1 MSSDYPLNSESSHIK
16 CNFEVKSLHGSRI
29 KMTPVDVTLEGGCAD
44 NKLTILDDSPVGVNS
59 SLQFPGLSASCGQ
72 SSIPDST
79 RPITSDGTVSLQ
91 YLRTS
96 NSGKLCHCTLIFH
109 FNIEFLKRHRQ
120 VQNYVP
126 SHNTR
131 HLPQ

>member
-1 MSSDYPLNSESSHIK
+1 MSSDYPLNSNSSHIK

-44 NKLTILDDSPVGVNS
+44 NKLTILDDSPEGLNS

-79 RPITSDGTVSLQ
+79 RPVTSDATVSLQ

-96 NSGKLCHCTLIFH
+96 NSGKMSHSFFH
-109 FNIEFLKRHRQ
+109 
-120 VQNYVP
+120 V
-126 SHNTR
+126 
-131 HLPQ
+131 

>member
-29 KMTPVDVTLEGGCAD
+29 KITPVDVNLEGGCAD
-44 NKLTILDDSPVGVNS
+44 NKLTILDDSPAGLNS

-79 RPITSDGTVSLQ
+79 RPVTSDATVSLQ

-96 NSGKLCHCTLIFH
+96 NSGKISQCCSNVHINLHSF
-109 FNIEFLKRHRQ
+109 KRHG
-120 VQNYVP
+120 
-126 SHNTR
+126 
-131 HLPQ
+131 

>member
-1 MSSDYPLNSESSHIK
+1 
-16 CNFEVKSLHGSRI
+16 
-29 KMTPVDVTLEGGCAD
+29 MTPVDVTLEGGCAD
-44 NKLTILDDSPVGVNS
+44 NKLTILDDSPAGVNS

-96 NSGKLCHCTLIFH
+96 NSGKMSHCPMMFH
-109 FNIEFLKRHRQ
+109 FNNEFLKRHRQ
-120 VQNYVP
+120 VQNNVP
-126 SHNTR
+126 SHNTIN
-131 HLPQ
+131 LPK